1 MAATQC
7 FYEVLGVNQDATVAE
22 IKKSYHTQALRYHP
36 DKSGGDEEATE
47 MFRRVQEAYEVLS
60 NPLER
65 RYYDDNRDELLNSDE
80 EEDAEREC
88 NNEVPAQLDLYAC
101 MTRDAFVDFS
111 AHEDGFFGVYSKVF
125 RELDEQERTAANG
138 DVRRPRFGGAGSD
151 EDAVADFYAY
161 WLSFSTC
168 RSERAFAMHDKWDL
182 DDAPNH
188 LMRRLMQQRN
198 REIRD
203 KARKMFNEKVRRLA
217 KWVQSND
224 PRSHGEACD
233 AVDLSD
239 ASVPEEGKGLAAEE
253 KGSFHCAACNK
264 WYKNPQ
270 QLSNHEKSSK
280 HKQTVAK
287 VRSEL
292 ALDADG
298 ERELKELEELGLG
311 DEDDGLGAA
320 AAADAPTEDEAAR
333 ADAKGRGKGK
343 KNKGR
348 RLGLDHEDTGDR
360 DLTAEDETD
369 AAIELAVVSSAL
381 PSPGLVAL
389 QTRAAFEA
397 SEDYKKL
404 NKTQR
409 RKALQQWEAE
419 NQHIMEA
426 LKAEGKEAPPPKD
439 PKEKKPDAPKKSDK
453 TKVHGAGA
461 HSREIKTPKKK
472 KAVGFYGAKKGDA
485 AIEGSESESD

>member
-1 MAATQC
+1 M
-7 FYEVLGVNQDATVAE
+7 
-22 IKKSYHTQALRYHP
+22 
-36 DKSGGDEEATE
+36 
-47 MFRRVQEAYEVLS
+47 
-60 NPLER
+60 
-65 RYYDDNRDELLNSDE
+65 
-80 EEDAEREC
+80 
-88 NNEVPAQLDLYAC
+88 
-101 MTRDAFVDFS
+101 
-111 AHEDGFFGVYSKVF
+111 
-125 RELDEQERTAANG
+125 
-138 DVRRPRFGGAGSD
+138 
-151 EDAVADFYAY
+151 
-161 WLSFSTC
+161 
-168 RSERAFAMHDKWDL
+168 
-182 DDAPNH
+182 
-188 LMRRLMQQRN
+188 
-198 REIRD
+198 
-203 KARKMFNEKVRRLA
+203 
-217 KWVQSND
+217 
-224 PRSHGEACD
+224 
-233 AVDLSD
+233 
-239 ASVPEEGKGLAAEE
+239 AAEE

-280 HKQTVAK
+280 HKQTVSK

-292 ALDADG
+292 AKDSDG

-311 DEDDGLGAA
+311 DDDDGLGAA
-320 AAADAPTEDEAAR
+320 AAVDTPTEDEAAR

-348 RLGLDHEDTGDR
+348 RPGLDHEDTGDR
-360 DLTAEDETD
+360 DRDLMAEDETD

-389 QTRAAFEA
+389 QTRTAFEA

-419 NQHIMEA
+419 NQHIMDA

-439 PKEKKPDAPKKSDK
+439 PKEKKPEAPKKSDK

-472 KAVGFYGAKKGDA
+472 KAEGFYGATMGDA
-485 AIEGSESESD
+485 AIENSDSDSD